1 MKFTS
6 RDVREKF
13 YRARKV
19 LKDITSPDLGFS
31 EEDRIFINES
41 LTQSNKEF
49 FKDCLRIKKDEGFQF
64 LWTSGGK
71 IFMRKYQHEGS
82 KVIQITDAKA
92 LHKIGEQMSYVVMI
106 PP

>member
-41 LTQSNKEF
+41 LTQCNKEF
-49 FKDCLRIKKDEGFQF
+49 FKDCLKIKKDEGFQF
-64 LWTSGGK
+64 LW
-71 IFMRKYQHEGS
+71 IKYQHEGS

>member
-1 MKFTS
+1 MLNS
-6 RDVREKF
+6 ILEEIR
-13 YRARKV
+13 
-19 LKDITSPDLGFS
+19 LFS

-49 FKDCLRIKKDEGFQF
+49 FKDCLKIKKDEGFQF